1 MAFLFGKKKK
11 ENEEQASQMPVVR
24 EDPKKQLDITRQNMV
39 KMLSALDTISIN
51 KIRASVSEEILSNAE
66 LSEFDRD
73 LKTVKAVIGK
83 QTSSQLMLAESDA
96 IDQELL
102 FFAEHIEDEMCQG
115 HFLVSETYMKAIK
128 FGISKGHEAIKE
140 SDIENKDDI
149 LNQRLEI
156 IKHYKLIAELNR
168 KIAAYQDS
176 MVKLN
181 EKLAKL
187 QSDYSEA
194 KSIAKEESIRRKDM
208 YDKIIRMS
216 PAEVATATPEIQ
228 NFAAIFSTVNELKS
242 QINGV
247 KTSISG
253 MNSNVQEI
261 KRAIGNTENALL
273 SINSITTE
281 KEREEIERV
290 NRQYIENMKSLQDQV
305 FEFEDLFSELDA
317 SIDAINSDPRIIRK
331 MLKDM
336 TSYRNIVHQ
345 DEIDQKAEE
354 EGMKAYEEYLRKQ
367 QEQLDD
373 DIRGMEED
381 LDNDG
386 INNEPEK
393 HKISN

>member
-1 MAFLFGKKKK
+1 MGLLFGKKKK
-11 ENEEQASQMPVVR
+11 EVVEQPVVIR
-24 EDPKKQLDITRQNMV
+24 EDPKKQLDATRQNMV
-39 KMLSALDTISIN
+39 KILTALDTIN
-51 KIRASVSEEILSNAE
+51 VQKIRSSVSEEQLSNAQ

-73 LKTVKAVIGK
+73 LKIVKAVISK

-96 IDQELL
+96 IDQELF
-102 FFAEHIEDEMCQG
+102 FFAEHIENEMCEG

-128 FGISKGHEAIKE
+128 FGISKGHEPIKE
-140 SDIENKDDI
+140 SDIENKDEI

-176 MVKLN
+176 IIKLN
-181 EKLAKL
+181 DKLSHL
-187 QSDYSEA
+187 QADYTEA
-194 KSIAKEESIRRKDM
+194 KSIAKEESIRHKDK
-208 YDKIIRMS
+208 YDQIIRMS
-216 PAEVATATPEIQ
+216 PAEVATASPEIQ
-228 NFAAIFSTVNELKS
+228 NYAAIFSKVNELKS

-253 MNSNVQEI
+253 MNANVQEMQ
-261 KRAIGNTENALL
+261 RAISNTENALL

-281 KEREEIERV
+281 KEREEMERV
-290 NRQYIENMKSLQDQV
+290 NRQYIETMKNLQDQV
-305 FEFEDLFSELDA
+305 FEFEDLFSDLDA

-331 MLKDM
+331 LLKDI
-336 TSYRNIVHQ
+336 TAYRNIVHQ
-345 DEIDQKAEE
+345 DELDQKAEE
-354 EGMKAYEEYLRKQ
+354 EGMKNYQEYLR
-367 QEQLDD
+367 QEQQKLDD

-386 INNEPEK
+386 IDNEPVQ

>member
-1 MAFLFGKKKK
+1 MGLLFGKKKK
-11 ENEEQASQMPVVR
+11 EVVEQPVVIR
-24 EDPKKQLDITRQNMV
+24 EDPKKQLDATRQNMV
-39 KMLSALDTISIN
+39 KILTALDTIN
-51 KIRASVSEEILSNAE
+51 VQKIRSSVSEEQLSNAQ

-73 LKTVKAVIGK
+73 LKIVKAVISK

-96 IDQELL
+96 IDQELF
-102 FFAEHIEDEMCQG
+102 FFAEHIENEMCEG

-128 FGISKGHEAIKE
+128 FGISKGHEPIKE
-140 SDIENKDDI
+140 SDIENKDEI

-176 MVKLN
+176 IIKLN
-181 EKLAKL
+181 DKLSHL
-187 QSDYSEA
+187 QADYTEA
-194 KSIAKEESIRRKDM
+194 KSIAKEESIRHKDK
-208 YDKIIRMS
+208 YDQIIRMS
-216 PAEVATATPEIQ
+216 PAEVATASPEIQ
-228 NFAAIFSTVNELKS
+228 NYAAIFSKVNELKS

-253 MNSNVQEI
+253 MNANVQEMQ
-261 KRAIGNTENALL
+261 RAISNTENALL

-281 KEREEIERV
+281 KEREEME
-290 NRQYIENMKSLQDQV
+290 LQDQV
-305 FEFEDLFSELDA
+305 FEFEDLFSDLDA

-331 MLKDM
+331 MLKDI
-336 TSYRNIVHQ
+336 TAYRNIVHQ
-345 DEIDQKAEE
+345 DELDQKAEE
-354 EGMKAYEEYLRKQ
+354 EGMKNYQEYLR
-367 QEQLDD
+367 QEQQKLDD

-386 INNEPEK
+386 IDNEPVQ